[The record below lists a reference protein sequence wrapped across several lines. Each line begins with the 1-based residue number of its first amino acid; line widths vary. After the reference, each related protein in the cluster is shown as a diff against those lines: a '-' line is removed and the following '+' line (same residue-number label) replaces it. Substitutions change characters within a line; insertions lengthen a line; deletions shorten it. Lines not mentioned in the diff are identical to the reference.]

1 MKPDIKYKLIIK
13 KDIKLLQNMDAI
25 KRAKPRLRKFERV
38 AIKYSCPLRIEKI
51 IAFKPRQ
58 NNHISI
64 NALFPLKKSLKD
76 SLKIKKNSS
85 VENEHNESKSPPLI
99 IEFID

>member
-1 MKPDIKYKLIIK
+1 
-13 KDIKLLQNMDAI
+13 MDAI
-25 KRAKPRLRKFERV
+25 KGAKPRLRKFERV
-38 AIKYSCPLRIEKI
+38 AIKYLPCPLRIEKI

-76 SLKIKKNSS
+76 SLKIKKNSN